1 MIQPTFWILHI
12 RDTDYYRYS
21 TFQLLNIISN
31 SLISFNHLRPQV
43 LENIAYLGL
52 GFATVFLA
60 LEAAWHFTACKI
72 HDKSIKPCMFK
83 QVKLALVSVQQIGN
97 PDSGRTRKKMV
108 QNDGKGGYRPIIMST
123 RILIVDDE
131 PDANAALLERWNQVD
146 SKLTLMNILP
156 SLWRILSL
164 IFNEELRRRI
174 DEIINGTTTIQI
186 RSK

>member
-1 MIQPTFWILHI
+1 
-12 RDTDYYRYS
+12 
-21 TFQLLNIISN
+21 
-31 SLISFNHLRPQV
+31 
-43 LENIAYLGL
+43 
-52 GFATVFLA
+52 
-60 LEAAWHFTACKI
+60 
-72 HDKSIKPCMFK
+72 
-83 QVKLALVSVQQIGN
+83 
-97 PDSGRTRKKMV
+97 
-108 QNDGKGGYRPIIMST
+108 MST